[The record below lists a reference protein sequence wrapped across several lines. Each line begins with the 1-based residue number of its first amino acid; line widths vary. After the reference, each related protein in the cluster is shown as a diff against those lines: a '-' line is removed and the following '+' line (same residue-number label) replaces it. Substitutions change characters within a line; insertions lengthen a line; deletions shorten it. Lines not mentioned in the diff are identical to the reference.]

1 MTRQTHSLT
10 DATIMRLA
18 TPGTKVIVFDA
29 YGSNPHRATVIKH
42 LGSMI
47 ISDTERGIRLSS
59 SPWRT
64 WLADDLFEPVEYR
77 K

>member
-1 MTRQTHSLT
+1 MKHSLT
-10 DATIMRLA
+10 DQQICDAA
-18 TPGTKVIVFDA
+18 KPGTRVIVFDA
-29 YGSNPHRATVIKH
+29 YGANPQLAKVIKR

-59 SPWRT
+59 APWRT
-64 WLADDLFEPVEYR
+64 WLADDLFGPTEYR

>member
-1 MTRQTHSLT
+1 MKHSLT
-10 DATIMRLA
+10 DQQVLNATK
-18 TPGTKVIVFDA
+18 PGTRVIVFDA
-29 YGSNPHRATVIKH
+29 YGTNPQMATVIKH

-59 SPWRT
+59 APWRT
-64 WLADDLFEPVEYR
+64 WLADDLFGPTEYR